1 MEWRE
6 PQPQQP
12 PDRLLEV
19 AGDPL
24 VALALM
30 RRGLEDVAQARAF
43 LDPDLYQLSDPYD
56 FPDMAVAVRR
66 LEEAVAR
73 GERIGIWGDFDV
85 DGQTSTALLVE
96 GLRKLGVEPIY
107 RVPVRRTESHG
118 VGKEALER
126 FLQRGVELLLTCD
139 TGIAAHEA
147 LAWAAARGVEVIV
160 TDHHELPERL
170 PKALAL
176 INPHRLP
183 PGHPAGTLAGVG
195 VAYKLMQALY
205 ARLGRAGE
213 EEALLDLVALG
224 LVADVAILRG
234 DARYLVQRG
243 LLHLRENRRAG
254 LRALLRATG
263 VRAESLTEEQIGFLI
278 GPHLNAVGRLGD
290 ANPMVDFLTTSDDAK
305 AWRWAKR
312 LVQLNFERKQL
323 MQEVLAAAR
332 AQLERHPEWL
342 GDEGIVL
349 VGERWHPGII
359 GIVAGRLA
367 EKLHKPVILITTV
380 DGVGRGSARSVEG
393 YDVTAA
399 IASQAGYLLGYGGH
413 SLAGGLSLRVED
425 IPAFR
430 QGFLRALRR
439 QREEAEEPPTPS
451 ITVEAY
457 LPWAALTLE
466 LVDRLERLAP
476 FGRGNPPPILATRG
490 LELVDYRRLGRT
502 GEHLQLWVE
511 SPDGLR
517 QRVIWWHWDEAP
529 LPTEGPFD
537 LAYTVR
543 ANTFRG
549 ERRLQI
555 EWVDARPTRKE
566 AIPLATPALPLLLDL
581 RDTLH
586 PEGQIEALRLSGG
599 DLLLWNEGGGG
610 PGGVR
615 RQALRPASTLVVWT
629 APPSGRLWQAAMARV
644 QPQQVVLVGRRPPW
658 EKAGVFLRRLAG
670 LAKYALAHY
679 GGQVALEALAAATA
693 QTEAAVA
700 AGLRRLEARGFFTL
714 EEMEDGFLLH
724 RGGMPNSEAARW
736 WYERLHHLL
745 EESTAYRNHFLR
757 AEAQALLLS
766 AVCRG
771 ER

>member
-6 PQPQQP
+6 PQPRQP
-12 PDRLLEV
+12 PDALLEV

-30 RRGLEDVAQARAF
+30 RRGLEEAEQARAF
-43 LDPDLYQLSDPYD
+43 LDPDRYRPSDPCD

-66 LEEAVAR
+66 LEQALMR

-96 GLRKLGVEPIY
+96 GLRRLGSEPLY
-107 RVPVRRTESHG
+107 RIPVRRTESHG
-118 VGKEALER
+118 VKKAALEA
-126 FLQRGVELLLTCD
+126 FLQRGVDLLLTCD

-147 LAWAAARGVEVIV
+147 LAWAASRGVEVIV
-160 TDHHELPERL
+160 TDHHELPAQL
-170 PKALAL
+170 PPALAL

-183 PGHPAGTLAGVG
+183 DDHPAATLAGVG

-205 ARLGRAGE
+205 AHLGRAGE
-213 EEALLDLVALG
+213 ESALLDLVALG
-224 LVADVAILRG
+224 LVADVASLRG
-234 DARYLVQRG
+234 DTRYLVQRG
-243 LLHLRENRRAG
+243 LVRLRENRRAG

-263 VRAESLTEEQIGFLI
+263 VRAETLTEEQIGFLI

-290 ANPMVDFLTTSDDAK
+290 ANPMVEFLTTEDDGK
-305 AWRWAKR
+305 ALRWARR

-332 AQLERHPEWL
+332 AQLERHPDWL
-342 GDEGIVL
+342 GEEGIVL

-367 EKLHKPVILITTV
+367 EKLHKPVVLITTV

-399 IASQAGYLLGYGGH
+399 IASQAHHLLGYGGH
-413 SLAGGLSLRVED
+413 RLAAGLSLEVEA

-439 QREEAEEPPTPS
+439 QREAAGGPPTPT
-451 ITVEAY
+451 IEVEAY

-476 FGRGNPPPILATRG
+476 FGNGNPPPVLATRG
-490 LELVDYRRLGRT
+490 LEVVDYARMGRT

-517 QRVIWWHWDEAP
+517 QRVIWWHWDEAA
-529 LPTEGPFD
+529 LPDGPFD

-555 EWVDARPTRKE
+555 EWVDARPAREE
-566 AIPLATPALPLLLDL
+566 AIPSVTPALPLVLDL
-581 RDTLH
+581 RGVEH

-599 DLLLWNEGGGG
+599 DLILWNEGGGG

-644 QPQQVVLVGRRPPW
+644 KPKQVVLVGRRPPW
-658 EKAGVFLRRLAG
+658 EKAGAFLRRLAG

-679 GGQVALEALAAATA
+679 DGKVALEAMAAATA

-714 EEMEDGFLLH
+714 EETEDGFLLH
-724 RGGMPNSEAARW
+724 RGGMPDATAAQW
-736 WYERLHHLL
+736 WYNRLHHLL
-745 EESTAYRNHFLR
+745 EESSAYRNHFLR
-757 AEAQALLLS
+757 ADAQPLLLS
-766 AVCRG
+766 ALRRG
-771 ER
+771 GR